1 MGDENVEKIIR
12 GVVNGLASFKTEITE
27 KIDGLDVRLNK
38 RIDGLEERLD
48 MIGGQLAYLED
59 DAPTREE
66 FDNLEKKVD
75 RHISTHS
82 RQTY

>member
-48 MIGGQLAYLED
+48 KIGGQLAYLED
-59 DAPTREE
+59 DAPIREE
-66 FDNLEKKVD
+66 FDDFGKKVD